1 MDFGLLNGV
10 LDAFDAA
17 TGTWVATLQ
26 PLTLGLFAALGTLE
40 FLWTFIRAAISTRVS
55 GSDLFELG
63 FRKLLYLAFLNWLIL
78 KSPAAFGLII
88 SGFQRAG
95 GLAAG
100 ITALRPSA
108 YLNTGISL
116 TMKIWSGWNAAGFF
130 FDPLGRDLAII
141 GSIACI
147 ALFGLMATSLMV
159 TLIES
164 YIIISGGAQV
174 LLGFAASRW
183 TFPLAEGG
191 VTAVFRIAV
200 KLLVTYLVTG
210 VIASLTFQWASTL
223 QNSSFVDVFQF
234 LTFLGTVFTAA
245 ILQWTLPSRLTN
257 YLVPPSF
264 HIRLSPAVGDN

>member
-10 LDAFDAA
+10 LDAFDTA

-26 PLTLGLFAALGTLE
+26 PLALSLFAALGTIE
-40 FLWTFIRAAISTRVS
+40 FIWTFVRASISARVS
-55 GSDLFELG
+55 GADLFELG

-78 KSPAAFGLII
+78 KCPAAFGLII
-88 SGFQRAG
+88 ATFQKAG
-95 GLAAG
+95 GQAAG

-108 YLNTGISL
+108 YLNTGVALS
-116 TMKIWSGWNAAGFF
+116 MHIWSGWNAAGFF
-130 FDPLGRDLAII
+130 FDPFGRELAVY
-141 GSIACI
+141 GSLACI
-147 ALFGLMATSLMV
+147 AIFGLMATSLMV

-164 YIIISGGAQV
+164 YIIISGGAQL

-210 VIASLTFQWASTL
+210 VIASLTFQWAATL
-223 QNSSFVDVFQF
+223 RTSSFVDVFQF
-234 LTFLGTVFTAA
+234 LTFLGTAFTAA

-264 HIRLSPAVGDN
+264 HIRLSPVAGDN

>member
-1 MDFGLLNGV
+1 MDFGLLNGI
-10 LDAFDAA
+10 LDAFDGA

-26 PLTLGLFAALGTLE
+26 PFALGLFAALGTME
-40 FLWTFIRAAISTRVS
+40 VVWSFIRASISTRVS

-88 SGFQRAG
+88 AGFQKAG

-100 ITALRPSA
+100 ISALRPSA
-108 YLNTGISL
+108 YLNTGVSL
-116 TMKIWSGWNAAGFF
+116 AMHIWSGWNAAGFF
-130 FDPLGRDLAII
+130 FDPFGRNLAVV
-141 GSIACI
+141 GSFACI
-147 ALFGLMATSLMV
+147 VIFALMATSLMV

-164 YIIISGGAQV
+164 YVIISGGAQL

-210 VIASLTFQWASTL
+210 VIAGLTFQWAATL
-223 QNSSFVDVFQF
+223 ESSSFVDVFQF
-234 LTFLGTVFTAA
+234 LTFLGTALTAA
-245 ILQWTLPSRLTN
+245 ILQWTLPTRLTN
-257 YLVPPSF
+257 YLLPPSF
-264 HIRLSPAVGDN
+264 HIRLSPVVGDN

>member
-1 MDFGLLNGV
+1 MDFGLLNNI
-10 LDAFDAA
+10 LDAFDSA
-17 TGTWVATLQ
+17 TSGWVATLQ
-26 PLTLGLFAALGTLE
+26 PLALGLFAALGTLE
-40 FLWTFIRAAISTRVS
+40 FLWSFVRAAISTRVS

-88 SGFQRAG
+88 AGFQRAG
-95 GLAAG
+95 GQAAG

-108 YLNTGISL
+108 YLNTGIGL
-116 TMKIWSGWNAAGFF
+116 AMRIWTGWHAAGFF
-130 FDPLGRDLAII
+130 FDPFVRQLAVY
-141 GSIACI
+141 GSLACVAI
-147 ALFGLMATSLMV
+147 FGLMATSLMV

-164 YIIISGGAQV
+164 YIIISGGAQL

-210 VIASLTFQWASTL
+210 VIAGLTFQWAATLANST
-223 QNSSFVDVFQF
+223 FVDVFEY
-234 LTFLGTVFTAA
+234 LAFLGTAFTAA

-264 HIRLSPAVGDN
+264 HIRLSPVVGDN